1 MASEDVAIDDREARR
16 MLDALDAGQLRKA
29 AGEAV
34 RKAALRVR
42 RGVQEKV
49 KAVAGTGRGKDYFRA
64 RGFGRLRMV
73 KTSTGWHHTGPLY
86 KDVKM
91 FTYRKNRPAGMR
103 THVLV
108 CVGASI
114 IAIMESLMIADTITL
129 NMNNESTGIAISY
142 GRISAQVISGIGFLG
157 AGTIFIS
164 QKKIAGLTTAASLW
178 NVACLGLAVGMGY
191 YIISLAGCAIVII
204 TLALLQR
211 LVRVNS
217 VKHVEIKFIH
227 RVETIAFINDYFQTI
242 GVRVLDIDF
251 HVENKGKY
259 NLYTNI
265 YTLDMQGKTT
275 YKDIVNK
282 LSEYANIQGIRTRN
296 T

>member
-1 MASEDVAIDDREARR
+1 MVWWEQGLRLLLAVVIGCIIGMERE
-16 MLDALDAGQLRKA
+16 
-29 AGEAV
+29 
-34 RKAALRVR
+34 
-42 RGVQEKV
+42 
-49 KAVAGTGRGKDYFRA
+49 
-64 RGFGRLRMV
+64 
-73 KTSTGWHHTGPLY
+73 
-86 KDVKM
+86 
-91 FTYRKNRPAGMR
+91 RKNRPAGLR

-114 IAIMESLMIADTITL
+114 IAIMESMIVSDTITL
-129 NMNNESTGIAISY
+129 NMNNLSTGVGVSY
-142 GRISAQVISGIGFLG
+142 GRISAQVVSGIGFLG

-191 YIISLAGCAIVII
+191 YTLAVAGCLIVVI

-211 LVRVNS
+211 VVHVNA

-227 RVETIAFINDYFQTI
+227 RVETIAFINDYFQSI
-242 GVRVLDIDF
+242 GINVLDIDF

-265 YTLDMQGKTT
+265 YTLDMQGKAT

-282 LSEYANIQGIRTRN
+282 LSEYANIQGVRTRN

>member
-1 MASEDVAIDDREARR
+1 MSWWEADIRLFLAVVIGCIIGIERE
-16 MLDALDAGQLRKA
+16 
-29 AGEAV
+29 
-34 RKAALRVR
+34 
-42 RGVQEKV
+42 
-49 KAVAGTGRGKDYFRA
+49 
-64 RGFGRLRMV
+64 
-73 KTSTGWHHTGPLY
+73 
-86 KDVKM
+86 
-91 FTYRKNRPAGMR
+91 RKNRPAGMR

-108 CVGASI
+108 CVGAAT

-129 NMNNESTGIAISY
+129 NMNNASTGIAISY

-191 YIISLAGCAIVII
+191 YIIAVAGCVIVIV
-204 TLALLQR
+204 TLTVLQR
-211 LVRVNS
+211 VVRVNS
-217 VKHVEIKFIH
+217 VKHVEVKFIH
-227 RVETIAFINDYFQTI
+227 RVETIAFINDYFQSI

>member
-1 MASEDVAIDDREARR
+1 MPWWEQGLRLLLAVLIGCVIGIERE
-16 MLDALDAGQLRKA
+16 K
-29 AGEAV
+29 
-34 RKAALRVR
+34 
-42 RGVQEKV
+42 
-49 KAVAGTGRGKDYFRA
+49 
-64 RGFGRLRMV
+64 
-73 KTSTGWHHTGPLY
+73 
-86 KDVKM
+86 
-91 FTYRKNRPAGMR
+91 KNRPAGMR

-108 CVGASI
+108 CVGASL
-114 IAIMESLMIADTITL
+114 IAIMESLMISNTI
-129 NMNNESTGIAISY
+129 GINTAATNSGVGLSY
-142 GRISAQVISGIGFLG
+142 GRISAQVVSGIGFLG

-178 NVACLGLAVGMGY
+178 NVACLGLAVGMGFY
-191 YIISLAGCAIVII
+191 VIAIAGCAIVII

-211 LVRVNS
+211 VVRVNS
-217 VKHVEIKFIH
+217 VKHVEVKFIH
-227 RVETIAFINDYFQTI
+227 RVETIAFINDYFQSI
-242 GVRVLDIDF
+242 GVKVLDIDF

>member
-1 MASEDVAIDDREARR
+1 MTWWEISLRLLLAVTVGCVIGIERE
-16 MLDALDAGQLRKA
+16 
-29 AGEAV
+29 
-34 RKAALRVR
+34 
-42 RGVQEKV
+42 
-49 KAVAGTGRGKDYFRA
+49 
-64 RGFGRLRMV
+64 
-73 KTSTGWHHTGPLY
+73 
-86 KDVKM
+86 
-91 FTYRKNRPAGMR
+91 RKNRPAGMR

-108 CVGASI
+108 CVGAAT
-114 IAIMESLMIADTITL
+114 IALIECMNIADTITL
-129 NMNNESTGIAISY
+129 NMNNPNTGIAVSY

-178 NVACLGLAVGMGY
+178 NAACLGLAIGMGY
-191 YIISLAGCAIVII
+191 YFIAIVGCWLVMV
-204 TLALLQR
+204 TLVLLQR
-211 LVRVNS
+211 VVKVNS
-217 VKHVEIKFIH
+217 VKHVEVKFIH
-227 RVETIAFINDYFQTI
+227 RVETIAFINDYFQSI

-265 YTLDMQGKTT
+265 YTLDMQGKAT

-282 LSEYANIQGIRTRN
+282 LSEHTNIQGIRTRN

>member
-1 MASEDVAIDDREARR
+1 MSWWE
-16 MLDALDAGQLRKA
+16 
-29 AGEAV
+29 
-34 RKAALRVR
+34 AALRLLISVIVGCIIGIER
-42 RGVQEKV
+42 E
-49 KAVAGTGRGKDYFRA
+49 
-64 RGFGRLRMV
+64 
-73 KTSTGWHHTGPLY
+73 
-86 KDVKM
+86 
-91 FTYRKNRPAGMR
+91 RKNRPAGMR

-108 CVGASI
+108 CVGAAT
-114 IAIMESLMIADTITL
+114 IAIIEGMMISDTMSI
-129 NMNNESTGIAISY
+129 NAISPNSGMALSF
-142 GRISAQVISGIGFLG
+142 GRFSAQDICGIGFLG

-178 NVACLGLAVGMGY
+178 NVACLGLAIGMGY
-191 YIISLAGCAIVII
+191 YAVALAGCIIVII
-204 TLALLQR
+204 TLTLLQR
-211 LVRVNS
+211 VVRVNA

-227 RVETIAFINDYFQTI
+227 RVETIAFINDYFQSI
-242 GVRVLDIDF
+242 GVKVLDIDF

-265 YTLDMQGKTT
+265 YTLDMQGKTS

>member
-1 MASEDVAIDDREARR
+1 MVWWEQGLRLLLAVVIGCVIGMERE
-16 MLDALDAGQLRKA
+16 
-29 AGEAV
+29 
-34 RKAALRVR
+34 
-42 RGVQEKV
+42 
-49 KAVAGTGRGKDYFRA
+49 
-64 RGFGRLRMV
+64 
-73 KTSTGWHHTGPLY
+73 
-86 KDVKM
+86 
-91 FTYRKNRPAGMR
+91 RKNRPAGLR

-114 IAIMESLMIADTITL
+114 IAIMESMMVSDTITL
-129 NMNNESTGIAISY
+129 NMNNLNTGIAVSY
-142 GRISAQVISGIGFLG
+142 GRISAQVVSGIGFLG

-191 YIISLAGCAIVII
+191 YTLAVAGCLIVVI

-211 LVRVNS
+211 VVHVNA

-227 RVETIAFINDYFQTI
+227 RVETIAFINDYFQSI
-242 GVRVLDIDF
+242 GVNVLDIDF

-259 NLYTNI
+259 NRYTNI
-265 YTLDMQGKTT
+265 YTLDMQGKAT

-282 LSEYANIQGIRTRN
+282 LSEYANIQGVRTRN

>member
-1 MASEDVAIDDREARR
+1 MTWWEIAIRLLLAVTIGCIIGIERE
-16 MLDALDAGQLRKA
+16 K
-29 AGEAV
+29 
-34 RKAALRVR
+34 
-42 RGVQEKV
+42 
-49 KAVAGTGRGKDYFRA
+49 
-64 RGFGRLRMV
+64 
-73 KTSTGWHHTGPLY
+73 
-86 KDVKM
+86 
-91 FTYRKNRPAGMR
+91 KNRPAGMR

-108 CVGASI
+108 CVGAAT

-129 NMNNESTGIAISY
+129 NMNNASTGIAISY
-142 GRISAQVISGIGFLG
+142 GRLSAQVISGIGFLG

-191 YIISLAGCAIVII
+191 YYIAIAGCGIVIV
-204 TLALLQR
+204 TLTLLQR
-211 LVRVNS
+211 VVKVNA

-227 RVETIAFINDYFQTI
+227 RVETIAFINDYFQSI
-242 GVRVLDIDF
+242 GVHVLDIDF

-265 YTLDMQGKTT
+265 YTLDMQGKAT